1 MPLTLLGYLV
11 YKFTDCLD
19 KLGRWRDEVLS
30 LDKGK
35 LEIESFP
42 MGLLMSFHRTSGVA
56 NDKSI
61 GLKTSFSWDN

>member
-1 MPLTLLGYLV
+1 M
-11 YKFTDCLD
+11 KSF
-19 KLGRWRDEVLS
+19 S

-61 GLKTSFSWDN
+61 GLKTSFSWDNLTF